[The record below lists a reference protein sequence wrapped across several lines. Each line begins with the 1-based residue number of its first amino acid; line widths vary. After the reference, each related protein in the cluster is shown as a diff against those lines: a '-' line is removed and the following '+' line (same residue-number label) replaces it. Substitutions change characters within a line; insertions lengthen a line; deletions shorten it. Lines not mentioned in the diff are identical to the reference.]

1 MRRLIH
7 VPIIH
12 SPADLGSAAEW
23 LEEKFKTSYG
33 SGSWEEHLRA
43 VDQLWDLVRQKLLA
57 LPLEYSRVKLYQDG
71 LPECGRE
78 LEIVR
83 DLAESGSQ
91 NYRLLYELYQKGGQ
105 IMGTEKGEL
114 LVEEYNCLRHRLA
127 HSPAEASGQ
136 SSTPDSFYDELVAR
150 RDAHIAKRINSTLGS
165 GETGILFIGAAHRIL
180 DLLDSDIVV
189 TRLLGGADV
198 GD

>member
-12 SPADLGSAAEW
+12 SPADLGSAAER
-23 LEEKFKTSYG
+23 LEEQFKASYG

-43 VDQLWDLVRQKLLA
+43 VDQLWDLIRQKLLA

-83 DLAESGSQ
+83 DLANSGSQ
-91 NYRLLYELYQKGGQ
+91 NYRLLYELYQKGSQ
-105 IMGTEKGEL
+105 IMGTEKSEL

-127 HSPAEASGQ
+127 HSPAEAPGQ
-136 SSTPDSFYDELVAR
+136 TPTPDSFYDELVAR
-150 RDAHIAKRINSTLGS
+150 RDAHIANRINSTLGS
-165 GETGILFIGAAHRIL
+165 GETGILFLGAAHRIL
-180 DLLDSDIVV
+180 DLLASGIVV
-189 TRLLGGADV
+189 TPLL
-198 GD
+198 